1 MVRSTQIVYIF
12 LKELKENNKWLDMG
26 WRKKSSMMP
35 RFLSRL
41 TREMERWS
49 KTCRAA
55 YMVEE
60 VEVDQGKVKGG
71 RKSSVWEFGVLKV

>member
-1 MVRSTQIVYIF
+1 
-12 LKELKENNKWLDMG
+12 
-26 WRKKSSMMP
+26 MP

-60 VEVDQGKVKGG
+60 VEVDQGKVKEG